1 MKHLALMVGLA
12 VVALG
17 AAVPAAQASY
27 VITISQDGADVVA
40 TGTGSLDLTG
50 MSPAGTVNWESFVQP
65 GSGRLSLGA
74 RTTER
79 YYGAFSSSTSS
90 FGTGGFTDATSG
102 SGTTVIISSG
112 SLYVAASYVSGTA
125 MSATSTWANTTLSAL
140 GLSEGTYAWTLPSDD
155 TLSVVIGGQSTAVP
169 EPASLTLLGIP
180 AAFTLLRRRR
190 SVV

>member
-27 VITISQDGADVVA
+27 VITIAQDGADVVA

-50 MSPAGTVNWESFVQP
+50 MTSLGGVNWESFVQP
-65 GSGRLSLGA
+65 SSARIVVGA
-74 RTTER
+74 TTSEN
-79 YYGAFSSSTSS
+79 YYGAFSSSASA

-102 SGTTVIISSG
+102 SGTTVIISG
-112 SLYVAASYVSGTA
+112 GLYVAASYVSGTE

-140 GLSEGTYAWTLPSDD
+140 GLADGTYTWTLPSDD
-155 TLSVVIGGQSTAVP
+155 TLTVVIGETTPVP
-169 EPASLTLLGIP
+169 EPASIALLGIP
-180 AAFTLLRRRR
+180 AAFTVLRRRR
-190 SVV
+190 RA